1 MRTIYIAPKMIQVT
15 LQTRHLFSTSTIN
28 AKVYTDESQDVGNA
42 LVKESSSRNIWD
54 EEW

>member
-1 MRTIYIAPKMIQVT
+1 MKTIYVAPKMIQVA
-15 LQTRHLFSTSTIN
+15 LQTRHLFSTSTLN

-42 LVKESSSRNIWD
+42 LTKESNNIWD